1 MKKSN
6 AFLATVVLAL
16 LPTVSFATCFGEK
29 HEQVTM
35 SCSEGTVWDGQT
47 QTCVPSTS

>member
-6 AFLATVVLAL
+6 AFFATVVLAL
-16 LPTVSFATCFGEK
+16 LPTMSSATCFGDK
-29 HEQVTM
+29 HEKVTM
-35 SCSEGTVWDGQT
+35 SCSEGAVWDGQS